1 MKIKERLTPYL
12 TLSRKE
18 RTGVILLGIIV
29 LALFGLPSLL
39 PSSGPPPPGP
49 ADTAWIMAMKR
60 LEEKGKNENTVNRYG
75 REEGGSYNAKA
86 PYPDAG
92 KRPAPVLFAFD
103 PNTLEE
109 SGWARLG
116 LREKTIKT
124 ILNFVSKGGRFR
136 KPEDLERIYGL
147 FPDEYERLKPYI
159 RIPGN
164 GTDAVVVKTPDKWP
178 DLQSSYLPVTK
189 KYQSIEINT
198 ADTSAWIALPGI
210 GSKLA
215 QRIVLFREKLGG
227 FYSVSQVA
235 ETFGLAD
242 SVFRKIEPLLKLEQ
256 QQVRKIN
263 INTATAEELK
273 AHPYL
278 KWGVVNAVIAYRN
291 EHGSL
296 RTLDELKEI
305 HVITESLFNKLTPYL
320 VVR

>member
-1 MKIKERLTPYL
+1 MKIKERLAPYL

-60 LEEKGKNENTVNRYG
+60 LEEKGKSEKSGNRYV
-75 REEGGSYNAKA
+75 REEGKSYNERA

-103 PNTLEE
+103 PNTLDEQ
-109 SGWARLG
+109 GWARLG

-124 ILNFVSKGGRFR
+124 ILNYLSKGGQFR

-147 FPDEYERLKPYI
+147 FPDEYERLKPFI

-164 GTDAVVVKTPDKWP
+164 GTTELAVKNTDKWP
-178 DLQSSYLPVTK
+178 APKSSNLPATK
-189 KYQSIEINT
+189 KYQPIEINT

-256 QQVRKIN
+256 REVRKIN

-273 AHPYL
+273 KHPYMN
-278 KWGVVNAVIAYRN
+278 WGVVNAVIAYRN
-291 EHGSL
+291 EHGPL

>member
-1 MKIKERLTPYL
+1 MKIKERLAPYL

-18 RTGVILLGIIV
+18 RIGVILLGLII

-39 PSSGPPPPGP
+39 PSADPPVPGP

-60 LEEKGKNENTVNRYG
+60 LEEKGASEKSMKSYDRTERQTGSG
-75 REEGGSYNAKA
+75 RQTYPASGNPAA
-86 PYPDAG
+86 PS
-92 KRPAPVLFAFD
+92 LFPFD
-103 PNTLEE
+103 PNSLDA

-124 ILNFVSKGGRFR
+124 ILNYVSKGGRFR

-147 FPDEYERLKPYI
+147 FPDEYERLRPYI
-159 RIPGN
+159 RIAGKESPE
-164 GTDAVVVKTPDKWP
+164 AVAKMPEKWP
-178 DLQSSYLPVTK
+178 ENQPANKPAAHKRPSV
-189 KYQSIEINT
+189 EINT

-227 FYSVSQVA
+227 FYSIRQVA

-242 SVFRKIEPLLKLEQ
+242 SVFQKIEPLLKLENTT
-256 QQVRKIN
+256 VRRIN

-273 AHPYL
+273 GHPYL
-278 KWGVVNAVIAYRN
+278 KWGVINALIAFRK
-291 EHGSL
+291 EHGPF
-296 RTLDELKEI
+296 RKKEDLKQ
-305 HVITESLFNKLTPYL
+305 VMAVTEDVYLKISPYL
-320 VVR
+320 ILE

>member
-18 RTGVILLGIIV
+18 RTGVILLGLLI

-39 PSSGPPPPGP
+39 PSAGPPAPGP
-49 ADTAWIMAMKR
+49 SDTAWIMAMKR
-60 LEEKGKNENTVNRYG
+60 LEDKGQTEKPGHRYVREAGKPGNERTDF
-75 REEGGSYNAKA
+75 A
-86 PYPDAG
+86 DAG

-103 PNTLEE
+103 PNTLDEQ
-109 SGWARLG
+109 GWSRLG

-124 ILNFVSKGGRFR
+124 ILNYVSKGGRFR

-147 FPDEYERLKPYI
+147 FPDEYERLRPYI
-159 RIPGN
+159 RIAATESPVAAAKG
-164 GTDAVVVKTPDKWP
+164 PEKWP
-178 DLQSSYLPVTK
+178 EHQAANKPAGYKRPSV
-189 KYQSIEINT
+189 EINT

-227 FYSVSQVA
+227 FYSIKQVA

-242 SVFRKIEPLLKLEQ
+242 SVFQKIEPLLKLENTA
-256 QQVRKIN
+256 VRKIN

-273 AHPYL
+273 VHPYL
-278 KWGVVNAVIAYRN
+278 KWGVVNAVLAYRK
-291 EHGSL
+291 EHGAFQ
-296 RTLDELKEI
+296 TLDDLKNI
-305 HVITESLFNKLTPYL
+305 QVLTESLFIKLSPYL
-320 VVR
+320 KIR